1 MLEIE
6 ILPEPSNVVVAELI
20 IRLVVLPTEFRW
32 RVPFTVSVSATWRET
47 ALFRVTL
54 EPVSMVTPPDKMVVP
69 VALIVPVPVVLRVP
83 SLIVMPL
90 SWTCPPVSARMVPL
104 LLLMAPLMSWR
115 RPPFAALR
123 EPLLMESAL
132 AGRIK
137 NQGVE
142 IEGGNRALVVYD
154 QAIVGKFTGALDG
167 GLVDE
172 SSRTRTGD
180 PIV

>member
-1 MLEIE
+1 MRLLVLLEIE

-47 ALFRVTL
+47 VLFRVTL

-115 RPPFAALR
+115 RPPFATLR
-123 EPLLMESAL
+123 VPLL
-132 AGRIK
+132 
-137 NQGVE
+137 